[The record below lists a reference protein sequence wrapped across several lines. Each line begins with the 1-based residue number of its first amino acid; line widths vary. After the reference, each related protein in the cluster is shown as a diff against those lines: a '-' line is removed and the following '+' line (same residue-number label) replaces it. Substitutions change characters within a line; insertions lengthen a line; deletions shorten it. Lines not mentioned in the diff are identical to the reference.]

1 MNSIGDILRSFLTD
15 YLPIQKGLRPS
26 SVKSYR
32 DVMRIYLQY
41 AAQKTNCRITKLEP
55 QHFSMEVIAG
65 FLAWLE
71 ESRKCSIRT
80 RNHRLAVLHCFC
92 EYMAFRLPEFVG
104 EAQRVAMIQSK
115 RCSPPETFFL
125 EQDEVNQVFQD
136 LSAEKKDR
144 HSLRDKAILLFM
156 YNTGARVQEVA
167 DLKLN
172 QVDVDALRV
181 RLYGKGGKW
190 RTCPLWKETAAVL
203 RQLLADT
210 DLQPG
215 DPVFCSRKRH
225 SLTRFGIYKIV
236 RKYTKTVKKKRA
248 DGTSKAISP
257 HVFRHTTAV
266 HLVESGVEV
275 NVIRAWL
282 GHVSLETTNRYA
294 EINMRM
300 KEAAL
305 ETCRPPISNVTS
317 HADTRWRDD
326 TDLLKWLSSL

>member
-1 MNSIGDILRSFLTD
+1 MNSIGDLLRSFLTD

-26 SVKSYR
+26 SIKSYR

-41 AAQKTNCRITKLEP
+41 AAQKTNCRITKLGP
-55 QHFSMEVIAG
+55 QHFSVEVISG

-71 ESRKCSIRT
+71 ESRKSSIRT

-92 EYMAFRLPEFVG
+92 EYMASRLPDFVA
-104 EAQRVAMIQSK
+104 EAQRVALIQSK

-125 EQDEVNQVFQD
+125 EQNEVDQVFQN
-136 LSAEKKDR
+136 LSADKKDR
-144 HSLRDKAILLFM
+144 LSMRDRAILLFM

-167 DLKLN
+167 DLRLD
-172 QVDVDALRV
+172 QVDLNARRV

-190 RTCPLWKETAAVL
+190 RTCPLWKETVAVL

-210 DLQPG
+210 DYQPG
-215 DPVFCSRKRH
+215 TPVFCSRKH
-225 SLTRFGIYKIV
+225 QPLTRFGIYKIV
-236 RKYTKTVKKKRA
+236 RKCTKAVQKKRV
-248 DGTSKAISP
+248 DGTPKAISP
-257 HVFRHTTAV
+257 HIFRHTTAV

-305 ETCRPPISNVTS
+305 EACRPPTSNATS
-317 HADTRWRDD
+317 HTYARWREDA
-326 TDLLKWLSSL
+326 DLLKWLSSL